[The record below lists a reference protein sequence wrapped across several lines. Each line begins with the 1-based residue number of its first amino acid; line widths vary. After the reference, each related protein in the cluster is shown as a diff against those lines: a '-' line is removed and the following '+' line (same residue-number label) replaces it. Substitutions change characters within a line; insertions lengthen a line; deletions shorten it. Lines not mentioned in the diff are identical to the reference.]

1 MNPTVIPGTE
11 GGFAPFWSPDSEYLA
26 FFADKTLKKVRLSDG
41 RAEKIC
47 DAEPL
52 AGGGAWNRAGV
63 ILFAPGQGGTLYQ
76 VPASGGKPQ
85 PLLKLNAARFE
96 HAHLWP
102 QFLPD
107 GKHFVFFVLS
117 DSSAATGVYAGSLD
131 SANYTM
137 LFQSQTNAVYSGLA
151 GAASDKHG
159 YLLYMR
165 DRSLMG
171 VGFNAG
177 QLQVTG
183 EPITLADNVGAVQSL
198 SLAPISV
205 SGNAILVYQ
214 NVAEATRQL
223 SWMDRSGKQLA
234 LVSDGGNWGPP
245 RISPDGTRA
254 VVAKREKDKTEA
266 DLFMVDQAGNAV
278 QFTSGPAH
286 KGSPVWSPDGSR
298 IAYFSNADGSYDIVV
313 SPSSAGTKVESLLK
327 SAQAK
332 YPTDWSHDGK
342 FLLFG
347 VLTEAS
353 RSDVWAMSVADRHA
367 GPVLDTIYSE
377 GYAALSPDG
386 RWLAFQTDETGRNQV
401 YVQPFDGITRGT
413 KRRYDI
419 SAEAGGGLP
428 RWRADGQELF
438 YMTNSGRMMSVN
450 VHPEGDEF
458 KSDPPQPLFQTR
470 PIPNT
475 WNLYDAAPDGQ
486 RFLLNLPLEW
496 PSASPIT
503 VMTNWT
509 EKVKE

>member
-1 MNPTVIPGTE
+1 
-11 GGFAPFWSPDSEYLA
+11 
-26 FFADKTLKKVRLSDG
+26 
-41 RAEKIC
+41 
-47 DAEPL
+47 
-52 AGGGAWNRAGV
+52 
-63 ILFAPGQGGTLYQ
+63 
-76 VPASGGKPQ
+76 
-85 PLLKLNAARFE
+85 
-96 HAHLWP
+96 
-102 QFLPD
+102 
-107 GKHFVFFVLS
+107 
-117 DSSAATGVYAGSLD
+117 
-131 SANYTM
+131 
-137 LFQSQTNAVYSGLA
+137 
-151 GAASDKHG
+151 
-159 YLLYMR
+159 
-165 DRSLMG
+165 
-171 VGFNAG
+171 
-177 QLQVTG
+177 
-183 EPITLADNVGAVQSL
+183 
-198 SLAPISV
+198 
-205 SGNAILVYQ
+205 
-214 NVAEATRQL
+214 
-223 SWMDRSGKQLA
+223 MDRSGKQLA